1 MFFVFFAIGAGV
13 MLASG
18 FYMNFHAAGID
29 FWGILY
35 YGRHMTLAEPESL
48 YNGFFPVGYA
58 WLIGQLPFTYVLPL
72 AYILNA
78 LLAGLFTASV
88 STLVAST
95 RSIPGAWIACF
106 ASIAAPFLFRNA
118 ITLGPDIGS
127 AAFTAFAVF
136 LLWRDRLENA
146 PQAPHDLRSILT
158 GVSLGLAF
166 LWRTHAIVSAAA
178 IFLGYFLFA
187 GIRPFRSRIWMVLV
201 FGLFVSVQVTVNLLS
216 GHGVLETSQ
225 AYNIYKLFHYI
236 DVTHP
241 PTPAEVE
248 NFSLMETIRNDPWN
262 SLRAYGLPFGNL
274 LFYAWPAFACFL
286 LAPKGRISRFALFLT
301 LFVLLY
307 AIPVALGDSA
317 RAPVILM
324 GAYASALGLLVAVLD
339 GHVKKLF
346 NPGKWGT
353 VIVVVLFIAA
363 GFKTFRGW
371 VVQDLDFVRTNR
383 NERHGLGLIEQV
395 LVFHGMESPTE
406 VFADRYDFYTP
417 GVMPYRPRQ
426 IGGLVQDWF
435 WGFSD
440 EFPPCQTIRG
450 IPFLPPAR
458 SRGSAFWFFRRTVF
472 IAVTFSRQF
481 TVKRWISMRLG
492 CNLSPKGEISGYINL
507 DN

>member
-1 MFFVFFAIGAGV
+1 
-13 MLASG
+13 
-18 FYMNFHAAGID
+18 
-29 FWGILY
+29 
-35 YGRHMTLAEPESL
+35 
-48 YNGFFPVGYA
+48 
-58 WLIGQLPFTYVLPL
+58 
-72 AYILNA
+72 
-78 LLAGLFTASV
+78 
-88 STLVAST
+88 
-95 RSIPGAWIACF
+95 
-106 ASIAAPFLFRNA
+106 
-118 ITLGPDIGS
+118 
-127 AAFTAFAVF
+127 
-136 LLWRDRLENA
+136 
-146 PQAPHDLRSILT
+146 
-158 GVSLGLAF
+158 
-166 LWRTHAIVSAAA
+166 
-178 IFLGYFLFA
+178 
-187 GIRPFRSRIWMVLV
+187 
-201 FGLFVSVQVTVNLLS
+201 
-216 GHGVLETSQ
+216 
-225 AYNIYKLFHYI
+225 
-236 DVTHP
+236 VTHP

-248 NFSLMETIRNDPWN
+248 KFSLMETIRNDPWN

-353 VIVVVLFIAA
+353 AIVVVLFVAA

-426 IGGLVQDWF
+426 IGNWFQDWI
-435 WGFSD
+435 WGFTD
-440 EFPPCQTIRG
+440 EFPPLPGDSWETFAAACKQQGVR
-450 IPFLPPAR
+450 FL
-458 SRGSAFWFFRRTVF
+458 V
-472 IAVTFSRQF
+472 
-481 TVKRWISMRLG
+481 
-492 CNLSPKGEISGYINL
+492 LSPNSRYRGDIFPPIYNAEVDLESLGLRFVAQRGNMKIFEFR
-507 DN
+507 